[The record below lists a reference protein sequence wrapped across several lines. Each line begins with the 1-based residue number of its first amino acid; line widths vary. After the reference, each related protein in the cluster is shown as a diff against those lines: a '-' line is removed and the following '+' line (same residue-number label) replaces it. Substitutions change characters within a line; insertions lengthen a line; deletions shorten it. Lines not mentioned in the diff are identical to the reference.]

1 MHSQFSMHTSSAVSE
16 SDALSVPADPESLS
30 DEEAESDAVSVA
42 VAVALLLSLV
52 VESVG
57 VDTWVVTHFPLRQIS
72 PALQS
77 RLDLH
82 SLSLQLHEETMNARA
97 PKRKRCLKIVYCIN
111 MVSPYS
117 FPIPLLF

>member
-1 MHSQFSMHTSSAVSE
+1 MHTSSAVSE

-30 DEEAESDAVSVA
+30 DEEAEPDAVSVA
-42 VAVALLLSLV
+42 VALPLSLV

-57 VDTWVVTHFPLRQIS
+57 VDTWVFTHFPLRQIS